1 MNLNYSI
8 KVSLLKISVCAL
20 PFIFVTNSV
29 MAANVDSLFK
39 SDEIIKMELRSDFS
53 AIQKDRAENPEYHDG
68 ELIYYSSNG
77 EPTKLSVKVMARGN
91 FRRNPVNCNFPPLYL
106 NFKKNEVKN
115 TIFDNQDKLKLVTPC
130 HFEEDLIDEYVI
142 YKMYNQV
149 TDLSMKVRL
158 VDILYFDT
166 GLNKKVFEKHSFF
179 IEDKKHTAERNN
191 AIAKNRVLMPFDLNK
206 ENFEKLSVFQY
217 LIGNKDWFITS
228 RKNIVIMQPKDTSMG
243 LYAVPYD
250 FDFSGFVNAEY
261 TKPKGVPENL
271 LTDRRQYKGLC
282 FTDDEFKEIFAF
294 YRELRPAF
302 DSIINNQKF
311 IPNYDKK
318 QIFRYIDNFYKLTE
332 SSELIKQEFLVGCET
347 KKDYNIV
354 DKEGYQRI
362 TSR

>member
-1 MNLNYSI
+1 
-8 KVSLLKISVCAL
+8 
-20 PFIFVTNSV
+20 
-29 MAANVDSLFK
+29 MADKVDSLFK

-91 FRRNPVNCNFPPLYL
+91 FRRNPANCNFPPLYL
-106 NFKKNEVKN
+106 NFKKNEVRN

-130 HFEEDLIDEYVI
+130 HLEEDLIEEYII

-158 VDILYFDT
+158 VKILYFDT
-166 GLNKKVFEKHSFF
+166 GLNKKVFEKRSFF
-179 IEDKKHTAERNN
+179 IEDKEHTAERNN
-191 AIAKNRVLMPFDLNK
+191 AITKDRILTPFDLNK
-206 ENFEKLSVFQY
+206 ENFKKLSVFQY
-217 LIGNKDWFITS
+217 LIGNKDWFISS

-261 TKPKGVPENL
+261 TKPRGIPENL
-271 LTDRRQYKGLC
+271 LTDRRQYRGLC

-294 YRELRPAF
+294 YQELRPAF
-302 DSIINNQKF
+302 DSIIDNQKF
-311 IPNYDKK
+311 IPNYNKK
-318 QIFRYIDNFYKLTE
+318 QILRYVDNFYTLTE
-332 SSELIKQEFLVGCET
+332 SSDLIKQEFLAGCET
-347 KKDYNIV
+347 RKDYNLV
-354 DKEGYQRI
+354 DKEGHQRI